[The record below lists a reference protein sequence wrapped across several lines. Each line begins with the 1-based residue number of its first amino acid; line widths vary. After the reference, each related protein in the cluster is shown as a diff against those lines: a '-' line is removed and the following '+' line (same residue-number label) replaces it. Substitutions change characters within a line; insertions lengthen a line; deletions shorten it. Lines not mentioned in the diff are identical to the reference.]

1 MSDEFP
7 KHISPDDGKD
17 FLNKLLSIAL
27 AETLG
32 NGYGIVIDL
41 KEDLEKLLPESE
53 FKKVVVY
60 CLDAHIAVED
70 CKSEILHGTILR
82 IQPPKENQEQHHD

>member
-1 MSDEFP
+1 MTDNFP
-7 KHISPDDGKD
+7 KHISPEDGKD

-41 KEDLEKLLPESE
+41 KGDLEKILPGSE

-60 CLDAHIAVED
+60 CLDGHIAVED
-70 CKSEILHGTILR
+70 CKFEVLHGQVVK
-82 IQPPKENQEQHHD
+82 IQPSKENNN